1 MNITTLE
8 TENINAFY
16 GDIQILWDLSF
27 HVNEGEIVALIG
39 SNGVGKS
46 TTLKAISGI
55 LHPKSGKIKFYGEEI
70 QKLSPH
76 LIARKGLS
84 LIPEGRELFPELS
97 VIDNL
102 VLGSIYIP
110 RASKK
115 TNELLKNVFSFFPR
129 LEERKTQI
137 AGNLSGG
144 EQQMLSIARGLMS
157 EPKFLM
163 LDEPS
168 LGLAPKLVS
177 ELFKIIVDIKNSGVT
192 ILLVEQNAFKSLEI
206 ANRAYVIETGK
217 ISLSGTGVELLQND
231 YVRKAYLGL

>member
-8 TENINAFY
+8 TENINVFY

>member
-115 TNELLKNVFSFFPR
+115 LTSLLKSGFFFFS
-129 LEERKTQI
+129 K
-137 AGNLSGG
+137 NLKK
-144 EQQMLSIARGLMS
+144 E
-157 EPKFLM
+157 
-163 LDEPS
+163 
-168 LGLAPKLVS
+168 KL
-177 ELFKIIVDIKNSGVT
+177 K
-192 ILLVEQNAFKSLEI
+192 
-206 ANRAYVIETGK
+206 
-217 ISLSGTGVELLQND
+217 
-231 YVRKAYLGL
+231 